1 MNLKR
6 KMRKTMMVIVMKR
19 EKMQRRRRKMWRPVQ
34 IRRKKPDSQP
44 WRSRGWRG
52 R

>member
-19 EKMQRRRRKMWRPVQ
+19 EKMQRRRKMWRPVQ